1 VTAPEPILF
10 AHRGASG
17 YRPENTL
24 AAFALALEQGA
35 TGIESD
41 TWLSAD
47 GVPML
52 VHDQTIRPPGRRI
65 FVTRHTADELA
76 EFGVPRLADL
86 YATLGTNFEL
96 SLDVEHPQVAVPML
110 DVAIAAGAVARLWA
124 CHDDL
129 GLLAGLRGRSREVRV
144 VCSTRPRRVPGGV
157 AGIGALL
164 EQLAAIPADALNMHW
179 HDWTPRLVAATHE
192 AGLKAFG
199 WDAQTEA
206 SVERLVD
213 LDIDGLYADHPDLLL
228 ARVRA
233 ATRTPRPRIAGA
245 PASPGPRNIDP
256 R

>member
-1 VTAPEPILF
+1 MCRSSEPILF

-24 AAFALALEQGA
+24 AAFALGLEQGA

-52 VHDQTIRPPGRRI
+52 IHDQTVRPPGQRI

-76 EFGVPRLADL
+76 PFGVPRMADI
-86 YATLGTNFEL
+86 YAALGSRFEL
-96 SLDVEHPQVAVPML
+96 SLDIEHPRVAIPML
-110 DVAIAAGAVARLWA
+110 DVAIEAGAIGRLWA

-129 GLLAGLRGRSREVRV
+129 DLLAALRGRSREVRL

-157 AGIGALL
+157 AGIGTLL
-164 EQLAAIPADALNMHW
+164 ERLAAIPADALNMHW

-192 AGLKAFG
+192 AGLLAFG

-206 SVERLVD
+206 AVERLVAIG
-213 LDIDGLYADHPDLLL
+213 IDALYADHPDLLV
-228 ARVRA
+228 ARVQSTAGA
-233 ATRTPRPRIAGA
+233 AGSAPSPRPR
-245 PASPGPRNIDP
+245 
-256 R
+256 

>member
-1 VTAPEPILF
+1 MSTPEPILF

-17 YRPENTL
+17 YLPENTL

-65 FVTRHTADELA
+65 FVTRRTADELA
-76 EFGVPRLADL
+76 PFGVPRLADL
-86 YATLGTNFEL
+86 YATLGNAFEL
-96 SLDVEHPQVAVPML
+96 SLDIEHPQVALPML
-110 DVAIAAGAVARLWA
+110 EVAVAAGAVGQLWA

-129 GLLAGLRGRSREVRV
+129 DVLAKLRGRSRDVRL

-157 AGIGALL
+157 AGVPALL
-164 EQLAAIPADALNMHW
+164 ERLAAMPVDALNMHW

-192 AGLKAFG
+192 AGLRAFG
-199 WDAQTEA
+199 WDAQTPA
-206 SVERLVD
+206 AVERLVG
-213 LDIDGLYADHPDLLL
+213 LGIDALYADHPDLLV
-228 ARVRA
+228 ARVRDA
-233 ATRTPRPRIAGA
+233 APPTPH
-245 PASPGPRNIDP
+245 
-256 R
+256 

>member
-1 VTAPEPILF
+1 MSTAEPILF

-65 FVTRHTADELA
+65 FVTRRTADELA
-76 EFGVPRLADL
+76 PFGVPRLADL
-86 YATLGTNFEL
+86 YSTLGTDFEL
-96 SLDVEHPQVAVPML
+96 SLDVEHAQVAIPML
-110 DVAIAAGAVARLWA
+110 DLAIEAGAIGRLWV

-129 GLLAGLRGRSREVRV
+129 DLLGELRRRSRDVRL

-157 AGIGALL
+157 AGVAALL
-164 EQLAAIPADALNMHW
+164 ERLAAVPVDALNMHW
-179 HDWTPRLVAATHE
+179 LDWTPRLVAATHE
-192 AGLKAFG
+192 AGLRAFG
-199 WDAQTEA
+199 WDAQTPPA
-206 SVERLVD
+206 VERLVG
-213 LDIDGLYADHPDLLL
+213 LGIDALYADHPDLLL
-228 ARVRA
+228 ARVRSA
-233 ATRTPRPRIAGA
+233 VSPA
-245 PASPGPRNIDP
+245 PP
-256 R
+256 

>member
-1 VTAPEPILF
+1 MSTAEPILF

-65 FVTRHTADELA
+65 FVTRRTADELA
-76 EFGVPRLADL
+76 PFGVPRLADL
-86 YATLGTNFEL
+86 YSTLGTDFEL
-96 SLDVEHPQVAVPML
+96 SLDVEHAQVAIPML
-110 DVAIAAGAVARLWA
+110 DLAIEAGAIGRLWA

-129 GLLAGLRGRSREVRV
+129 DLLGELRRRSRDVRL

-157 AGIGALL
+157 AGVAALL
-164 EQLAAIPADALNMHW
+164 ERLAAVPVDALNMHW
-179 HDWTPRLVAATHE
+179 LDWTPRLVAATHE
-192 AGLKAFG
+192 AGLRAFG
-199 WDAQTEA
+199 WDAQTPA
-206 SVERLVD
+206 AVERLVG
-213 LDIDGLYADHPDLLL
+213 LGIDALYADHPDLLL
-228 ARVRA
+228 ARVRSA
-233 ATRTPRPRIAGA
+233 VSPA
-245 PASPGPRNIDP
+245 PP
-256 R
+256 

>member
-1 VTAPEPILF
+1 MTATEPILF

-52 VHDQTIRPPGRRI
+52 VHDQTVRPPGRRI
-65 FVTRHTADELA
+65 FVTRRTAEELA
-76 EFGVPRLADL
+76 PFGVPRLADL
-86 YATLGTNFEL
+86 YATLGSAFEL
-96 SLDVEHPQVAVPML
+96 SLDVEHPDVALPML
-110 DVAIAAGAVARLWA
+110 DVATAAGAVGRLWA

-129 GLLAGLRGRSREVRV
+129 GLLAELRGRSREVRL

-164 EQLAAIPADALNMHW
+164 QRLAVIPADALNMHW
-179 HDWTPRLVAATHE
+179 HDWSPRLVAATHE
-192 AGLKAFG
+192 AGLRAFG
-199 WDAQTEA
+199 WDAQSEPA
-206 SVERLVD
+206 VERLVG
-213 LDIDGLYADHPDLLL
+213 LGIDGLYADHPDLLV
-228 ARVRA
+228 ARVRSA
-233 ATRTPRPRIAGA
+233 ALVAASAPPAPPPRPR
-245 PASPGPRNIDP
+245 
-256 R
+256 